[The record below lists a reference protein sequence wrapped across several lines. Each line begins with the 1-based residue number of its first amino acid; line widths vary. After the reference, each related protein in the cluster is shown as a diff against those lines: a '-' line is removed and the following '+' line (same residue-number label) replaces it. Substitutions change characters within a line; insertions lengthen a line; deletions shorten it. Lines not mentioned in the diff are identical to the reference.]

1 MIEDIPVPPKPTNL
15 INFLHALN
23 QDGVDIGVLSKTIT
37 QDLAISTAIL
47 KTVNS
52 PFLNMSQEIIS
63 IQQAIV
69 LLGLDNIKNLLLC
82 FSLKSAFDSSD
93 DLFLQEFWK
102 QTYGVSLISAALAHT
117 ITNKPSDEAFTFSMV
132 CDIAVPAIAA
142 VNSGYGEL
150 YIEHS
155 FSESACVID
164 VENKNYYIDHCVVGE
179 FIAHHWNLPPFLS
192 KGIELHH
199 TYTENFGYEFNRGNA
214 DSIVFTAIHYLAEH
228 VYGSYKGNND
238 SFEWRSVKPQVFS
251 VLGIRDEL
259 VSQLKSNLLSLYEEA
274 TFNS

>member
-1 MIEDIPVPPKPTNL
+1 MIEDIPMPPKPTNL

-23 QDGVDIGVLSKTIT
+23 QDGVDIGYLSKTIT

-52 PFLNMSQEIIS
+52 PFLKMSQEIIS

-82 FSLKSAFDSSD
+82 FSLKNAFDRSD
-93 DLFLQEFWK
+93 DVFLQEFWK

-117 ITNKPSDEAFTFSMV
+117 ITNKPSDESFTYSMV

-142 VNSGYGEL
+142 VNAGYGECYL
-150 YIEHS
+150 QHS
-155 FSESACVID
+155 FSDSVCVIEAED
-164 VENKNYYIDHCVVGE
+164 KSYYIDHCVVGE
-179 FIAHHWNLPPFLS
+179 FIAHHWNLPPFLR

-199 TYTENFGYEFNRGNA
+199 THTENFGYEFNRGNA
-214 DSIVFTAIHYLAEH
+214 DSIVYTAIHYLAEH
-228 VYGSYKGNND
+228 VYGSYKGYND
-238 SFEWRSVKPQVFS
+238 SFEWCVVKSQVYS
-251 VLGIRDEL
+251 VLGIKDQL
-259 VSQLKSNLLSLYEEA
+259 VTQLKNDLLTLYQEA
-274 TFNS
+274 ALD